1 MSAKVGLW
9 AALFWLSGLLACVQ
23 PPSVVLPIT
32 PIAPLPLPTTSTHLT
47 SQTTP
52 FIPTTTPSPPPTLT
66 PATTA
71 AATPFFQGSPSPACG
86 QHLPL
91 FTVETAVPTTSLTPD
106 PEALA
111 RLEAIIPDA
120 ARPALRQLLDHPQT
134 VGLAAYRVGQQ
145 AEGVF
150 LNADIPMPLASVV
163 KIIHLVA
170 YAEAVAAG
178 QLNPLSAVSLAELEN
193 YYLPRSDLGA
203 HQRAVAELAENGR
216 TFADPP
222 QIVLDEVPWLMIRH
236 SSNAATDYLHRLL
249 GQAVIEQT
257 AISLGLT
264 SQTAPCPFLGQFLAM
279 SNHVRTANN
288 DLLALEAYL
297 ADPLLYGQEVILLTD
312 AFVTNEQFRA
322 DEIAW
327 LADQRPSSSSTQEF
341 FTAHLNAQGSARDYA
356 ALMARL
362 AQNGLSNGESS
373 FIARRFLEWPMHF
386 EVNQEQF
393 YNLGYKNGRLPGSL
407 TTVYYAYPVGEATP
421 IVIALFYRNL
431 PNALYRNWRNSLPHD
446 ELARWLLSDPAAL
459 PALREVINIP

>member
-9 AALFWLSGLLACVQ
+9 AALFWLSGLLACAQ
-23 PPSVVLPIT
+23 PASVVLPVT
-32 PIAPLPLPTTSTHLT
+32 AVAPLPIPATPAPLPT
-47 SQTTP
+47 QTMP
-52 FIPTTTPSPPPTLT
+52 FIPTNSPSPPPTLAPT
-66 PATTA
+66 NIATT
-71 AATPFFQGSPSPACG
+71 TPFFQGSPSPACG

-91 FTVETAVPTTSLTPD
+91 FTVETAVPTTSLTPG

-111 RLEAIIPDA
+111 RLEAIIPNT

-134 VGLAAYRVGQQ
+134 VGLAAYRLGQE
-145 AEGVF
+145 ADGVF
-150 LNADIPMPLASVV
+150 LNADIAMPLASVV

-170 YAEAVAAG
+170 YAEAVVAG

-203 HQRAVAELAENGR
+203 HQRAVAELAETGR
-216 TFADPP
+216 TFANPP

-264 SQTAPCPFLGQFLAM
+264 SQTAPCPFIGQFLAM

-297 ADPLLYGQEVILLTD
+297 ADPILYGQEMMLLTD
-312 AFVTNEQFRA
+312 AFVTSEQFRA
-322 DEIAW
+322 DEVAW
-327 LADQRPSSSSTQEF
+327 REDQRRSSSSTQEF
-341 FTAHLNAQGSARDYA
+341 FTAHFNAQGSARDYA

-386 EVNQEQF
+386 EANQEQF

-407 TTVYYAYPVGEATP
+407 TTVYYAYPVSETTP
-421 IVIALFYRNL
+421 IVIALFYRDL
-431 PNALYRNWRNSLPHD
+431 PNALYRDWRNSLPHD

-459 PALREVINIP
+459 PALRQVINIP

>member
-1 MSAKVGLW
+1 
-9 AALFWLSGLLACVQ
+9 LFAV
-23 PPSVVLPIT
+23 
-32 PIAPLPLPTTSTHLT
+32 
-47 SQTTP
+47 
-52 FIPTTTPSPPPTLT
+52 
-66 PATTA
+66 A
-71 AATPFFQGSPSPACG
+71 AAGPI
-86 QHLPL
+86 
-91 FTVETAVPTTSLTPD
+91 TSLTPD

-111 RLEAIIPDA
+111 YLEAIIPQT
-120 ARPALRQLLDHPQT
+120 ARPALRQLLDYPQT
-134 VGLAAYRVGQQ
+134 VGLAAYRLGQE
-145 AEGVF
+145 ANGVF

-178 QLNPLSAVSLAELEN
+178 RLDPLSAVSLAELEN

-203 HQRAVAELAENGR
+203 HQRAVAELAANGR
-216 TFADPP
+216 TFATPP

-249 GQAVIEQT
+249 GQSVIEQT
-257 AISLGLT
+257 AVSLGLT

-288 DLLALEAYL
+288 DLIALEAYL
-297 ADPLLYGQEVILLTD
+297 ADPILYGQEVTLLTD
-312 AFVTNEQFRA
+312 SFVTSEQFRA

-327 LADQRPSSSSTQEF
+327 REDRRRSSSSIQEL

-386 EVNQEQF
+386 EVNQELF
-393 YNLGYKNGRLPGSL
+393 YNLGYKNGHLPGSL
-407 TTVYYAYPVGEATP
+407 NTVYYAYPVNDPTP
-421 IVIALFYRNL
+421 IVTALFYRNL
-431 PNALYRNWRNSLPHD
+431 PNDLYRNWRNSLPHD
-446 ELARWLLSDPAAL
+446 EFARWLLYDPAAL
-459 PALREVINIP
+459 PALRGVINIP